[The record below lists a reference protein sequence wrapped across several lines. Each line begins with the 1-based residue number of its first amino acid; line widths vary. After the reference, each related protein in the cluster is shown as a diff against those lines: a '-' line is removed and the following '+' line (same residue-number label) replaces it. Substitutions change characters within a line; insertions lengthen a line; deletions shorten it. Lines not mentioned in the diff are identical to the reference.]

1 MMGDDGMDLNEIRD
15 IMQQRRKSEWE
26 MELRIRMY
34 RVAERHDI
42 ISRISAKEDISSKA
56 ENREIME
63 SIYTDL
69 TIKQTYIMKTTT

>member
-34 RVAERHDI
+34 RVAPRHDI

>member
-26 MELRIRMY
+26 MELRIRIY
-34 RVAERHDI
+34 CVAPRHNI
-42 ISRISAKEDISSKA
+42 ISRISAKGDISSKA

-69 TIKQTYIMKTTT
+69 TIKQTYIMMTTT